1 MNNNNFNIEN
11 YFLKPNSSIE
21 WLALIKPGE
30 PVLDDHNWVCSKKD
44 NYPLFDGYQA
54 ARIVKNKD
62 GKYLGSMH
70 YNQIIPWITT
80 VFVQIV

>member
-62 GKYLGSMH
+62 GKYIKTSKNENLLISTG
-70 YNQIIPWITT
+70 
-80 VFVQIV
+80 